1 MRNFIPLRSTLLFVL
16 LAFVATA
23 KDRGPRVR
31 NVQIRGEPGDKA
43 EEIYVTGQVVT
54 VLRLQHPC
62 DSARTTMLGWEG
74 RFEPVACVGKR
85 VLIEPLQNL
94 EPADRFL
101 LLVTL
106 ADGKELPFTV
116 TSIGEKEWERPDQ
129 QVNVFLEPES
139 RDALQAELKATR
151 QKQEE
156 LLDSVYR
163 HEKEDT
169 PDYALAKLLVTGGLK
184 QTSFVQREKWVLKG
198 RSARI
203 VARVYG
209 GKEKAA
215 VLFTVTN
222 RDPSKPW
229 SLSEARLVTTRPGE
243 DPRPPFLFGETR
255 PFALRADRDEIAP
268 GGTGTIAVVVDRNA
282 FRTEGGLVNTLAL
295 EVYRQDGLLETHVV
309 LERRLVRE

>member
-1 MRNFIPLRSTLLFVL
+1 MRNFIPLRSALLFVL
-16 LAFVATA
+16 VAFVAMA
-23 KDRGPRVR
+23 KDRDARVR
-31 NVQIRGEPGDKA
+31 NVHLRDDPEARA
-43 EEIYVTGQVVT
+43 EEIHVTGQVVT
-54 VLRLQHPC
+54 VLRLQQPC
-62 DSARTTMLGWEG
+62 EPARTKLLGWEG
-74 RFEPVACVGKR
+74 RFEPVMCVGKR

-156 LLDSVYR
+156 LLDSAYR

-169 PDYALAKLLVTGGLK
+169 ADYALAKLLVTGDLK
-184 QTSFVQREKWVLKG
+184 QASFVQREKWVLKG

-222 RDPSKPW
+222 RDSSKPW

-243 DPRPPFLFGETR
+243 DQRPPFLFGEAR

-268 GGTGTIAVVVDRNA
+268 GGTGNIAVVVDRNA
-282 FRTEGGLVNTLAL
+282 FHTELGLVNTLAL